1 MINSAMSV
9 REVAAQIPESTRLF
23 ETLKIDYCCGGS
35 KPLAE
40 ACESAGIKVDNVLAI
55 LTTMNKS
62 ESKDTIDFHKL
73 SQRELVAHILDTHHV
88 FTKSEMERLEALIQ
102 KVIGAHAPNHPEL
115 VKVGELFQ
123 QLCADLKPHMF
134 KEEQVLFP
142 YILEVERAALQNQRR
157 PFAPFGTVQN
167 PIRMMMNEHD
177 TAGEILRELR
187 AVTSDYNVPSD
198 ACISY
203 QTLYRA
209 LEGFEQDLHQH
220 IHLENNILF
229 PKAVELEAH

>member
-40 ACESAGIKVDNVLAI
+40 ACESAGIEVDNVLAI
-55 LTTMNKS
+55 LTTMGKS
-62 ESKDTIDFHKL
+62 DSKDTTDFHKL
-73 SQRELVAHILDTHHV
+73 SQTELVAHILDTHHV
-88 FTKSEMERLEALIQ
+88 FTRSEMERLEALIQ

-134 KEEQVLFP
+134 KEEQILFP
-142 YILEVERAALQNQRR
+142 YILELERAVLQNQRR
-157 PFAPFGTVQN
+157 PFAPFGTVEN
-167 PIRMMMNEHD
+167 PIRVMMNEHD

-187 AVTSDYNVPSD
+187 AVTTDYSVPSD

-203 QTLYRA
+203 QTLYRS
-209 LEGFEQDLHQH
+209 LEGFEKDLHQH